1 MRGDGINPPRMTPPA
16 HPPTLFP
23 GTVTPG
29 TPPRV
34 AHPPEGVFNRA
45 EHHFAVRVYY
55 EDTDL
60 SGVVY
65 HANYLRWFERAR
77 SDMLRLLGIDQRAA
91 HEAQRAQDLKTI
103 LRLRPD
109 QEPALTAF
117 LSSHHRPD
125 HPPGGPD
132 RGPDRVRG
140 DRRGPPPEP
149 LTTAQRLD
157 REARR
162 ETEMAAMRQ
171 KHADALRTFYAAL
184 NPEQKQVFD
193 ALQRVEHRGGA
204 RGPGGF
210 GHPGFGPPGF
220 GGPPGDFGRGDE

>member
-1 MRGDGINPPRMTPPA
+1 MRPSIRTCALAALASISAAAITASGAWAQAAPPPGDGHGPRGETRGEMQA
-16 HPPTLFP
+16 
-23 GTVTPG
+23 
-29 TPPRV
+29 
-34 AHPPEGVFNRA
+34 
-45 EHHFAVRVYY
+45 
-55 EDTDL
+55 
-60 SGVVY
+60 
-65 HANYLRWFERAR
+65 
-77 SDMLRLLGIDQRAA
+77 QRAA

-117 LSSHHRPD
+117 LSSHPRPD